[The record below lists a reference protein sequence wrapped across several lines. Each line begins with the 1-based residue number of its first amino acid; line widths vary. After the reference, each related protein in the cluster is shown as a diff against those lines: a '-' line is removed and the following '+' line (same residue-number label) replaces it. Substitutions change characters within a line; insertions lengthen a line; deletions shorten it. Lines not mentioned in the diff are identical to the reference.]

1 MYNKTKQTKY
11 KKFRK
16 SRLKKLEFKAND
28 LKFGTLGL
36 KAAESGII
44 KSRQILAAK
53 QTIIK
58 KIKKK
63 GKIWVKVFPDLSITS
78 KPIGIRMGKG
88 KGAISNWAARISCGN
103 VLFEVCSTNVNLVFS
118 ALKTAGSKLPIKTKI
133 FN

>member
-1 MYNKTKQTKY
+1 MYNKIKQTKY

-16 SRLKKLEFKAND
+16 NRLKKLEFKAND

-88 KGAISNWAARISCGN
+88 KGVISN
-103 VLFEVCSTNVNLVFS
+103 
-118 ALKTAGSKLPIKTKI
+118 
-133 FN
+133 